1 MKRFTVRDPIA
12 WAINWGFVTA
22 FSVAFATMCLMAI
35 WQGA

>member
-12 WAINWGFVTA
+12 WVLNWGFVTA
-22 FSVAFATMCLMAI
+22 LAVAFATMYLMAT